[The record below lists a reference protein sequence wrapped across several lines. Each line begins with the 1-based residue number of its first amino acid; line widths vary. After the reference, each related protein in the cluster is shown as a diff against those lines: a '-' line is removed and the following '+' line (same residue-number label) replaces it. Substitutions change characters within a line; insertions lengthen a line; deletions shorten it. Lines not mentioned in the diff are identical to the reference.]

1 MQILVSWV
9 TSACS
14 TLEQTGMNTA
24 DNAKIL
30 LSMNAYLHC
39 QSCFRTNTGDNLVR
53 QPKVH
58 SQVKK
63 EISR

>member
-9 TSACS
+9 TRGCS

-24 DNAKIL
+24 DNAKTL

-39 QSCFRTNTGDNLVR
+39 QS
-53 QPKVH
+53 
-58 SQVKK
+58 
-63 EISR
+63 